1 MPPTDTKTG
10 TKEPRP
16 YRLLYRSIP
25 VMPANSGRFGYLAI
39 PVPVNALR
47 LSRRLRLLL
56 SIIVACKSYS
66 PRLPVRG
73 LSSSSQILPR
83 TLVVLAPSASFL
95 LLPLCCVM
103 ATKHRSHA
111 SSWKHRGHSMD
122 QGSRFLF
129 PHHFFLSPISII
141 SIQTFLV
148 LGRRLGGGGLAAHA
162 CRLLVGCVEGE
173 IEKDVCCQVG

>member
-1 MPPTDTKTG
+1 VLAAPTPSRRRDENERHPIPTVVINSAGMTGMPPTDTKTG

-73 LSSSSQILPR
+73 LSSSSRILPR

-103 ATKHRSHA
+103 ATKHHSHA
-111 SSWKHRGHSMD
+111 S
-122 QGSRFLF
+122 
-129 PHHFFLSPISII
+129 
-141 SIQTFLV
+141 
-148 LGRRLGGGGLAAHA
+148 
-162 CRLLVGCVEGE
+162 
-173 IEKDVCCQVG
+173 